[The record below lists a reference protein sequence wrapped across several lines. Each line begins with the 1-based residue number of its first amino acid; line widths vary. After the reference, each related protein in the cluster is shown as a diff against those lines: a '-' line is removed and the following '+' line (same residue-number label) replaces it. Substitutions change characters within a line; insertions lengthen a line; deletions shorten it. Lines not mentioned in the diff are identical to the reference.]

1 MDDAAVELIN
11 VTYIYPDGTVGLK
24 NVNLKIMKEEKVA
37 ILGPNGSGKSTLFMV
52 IAGLFKPVEG
62 KVKIFNFNNPGF
74 PLVGLAFQDPDD
86 QLFCPTLIEDVA
98 FGPLNLGLS
107 KEEAIKKAEDAL
119 KAVGLEEFKNKS
131 PHRLSIGEKKKAS
144 IAAVLAIEPKI
155 LALDEPTS
163 NLDPK
168 SKVELINLIN
178 KLYNSNKFTLIIA
191 THDIDFALK
200 ITEKSYV
207 LNKGAIVKNGF
218 INEVLSDLSFMRE
231 IGLIA

>member
-1 MDDAAVELIN
+1 MNDIAIELIN
-11 VTYIYPDGTVGLK
+11 ITYIYPDGTMALK
-24 NVNLKIMKEEKVA
+24 DVNLKVMNGEKVV

-52 IAGLFKPVEG
+52 IAGLLKPVKGE
-62 KVKIFNFNNPGF
+62 VKIFNSGKPSF

-98 FGPLNLGLS
+98 FGALNLGLTR
-107 KEEAIKKAEDAL
+107 EEAVKKAEEAL
-119 KAVGLEEFKNKS
+119 KAVGIEEFKNKP

-144 IAAVLAIEPKI
+144 IATVLAMEPKI

-178 KLYNSNKFTLIIA
+178 NLYDNNKFTLLIA
-191 THDIDFALK
+191 THDLEFALK
-200 ITEKSYV
+200 TVEKAYV
-207 LNKGAIVKNGF
+207 LSKGRIVESGS
-218 INEVLSDLSFMRE
+218 INEVLSNIDLMKK